1 MDAFVVTFRE
11 GIEAVL
17 VIGITVAFLRKS
29 GRGELVKLVF
39 FGAGAAIAFSA
50 AVALALQAVGVTADN
65 PVPEGILHLLA
76 AVAVLTMVIWMLR
89 TGRRMRAGIESRVGG
104 MLGKQRSAWRISL
117 GLFALAFFV
126 VAREGVEVTLFLAAL
141 AIGRASNTLLL
152 LGALA
157 GLAFALGYGFLFLRG
172 SARIDLRLFFTLTAG
187 VLILL
192 SLQLLGGSIH
202 EFEEA
207 GLIPMSQTWAGVFD
221 WIATNTV
228 IDWLFLVGLTVPL
241 VAPWLRRSGRSPA

>member
-11 GIEAVL
+11 GIEAVV

-29 GRGELVKLVF
+29 GRAGSARPIF
-39 FGAGAAIAFSA
+39 FGAGTAVVFSA
-50 AVALALQAVGVTADN
+50 AVALVLQAVGVNADS
-65 PVPEGILHLLA
+65 PVVEGILHLVA

-89 TGRRMRAGIESRVGG
+89 TGRRMKEGIESKVGG
-104 MLGKQRSAWRISL
+104 MLGRERSDRAI
-117 GLFALAFFV
+117 GFALFAFAFLM
-126 VAREGVEVTLFLAAL
+126 VAREGVETVLFLTAL
-141 AIGRASNTLLL
+141 AIGRASNAFLL

-172 SARIDLRLFFTLTAG
+172 SARIDLRLFFAITAG

-192 SLQLLGGSIH
+192 SVQLLGGGIH

-207 GLIPMSQTWAGVFD
+207 GLIPMSPALAGVFD

-228 IDWLFLVGLTVPL
+228 IDWLFLVGLSVPL
-241 VAPWLRRSGRSPA
+241 VAPWLRRPRHTA